1 MKLLGVLLLL
11 CALGSSAGHTA
22 ESGNPNVKDINF
34 EAYQWGFLPETV
46 IVKKGDFVRLRA
58 VSRDVTH
65 GIYIKEYGI
74 NTSVK
79 KGEVKIIE
87 FPADKSGVFDIV
99 CSVYC
104 GEGHSG
110 MKAKLIVEK

>member
-22 ESGNPNVKDINF
+22 ELGNPNVKDINF

-46 IVKKGDFVRLRA
+46 I
-58 VSRDVTH
+58 
-65 GIYIKEYGI
+65 
-74 NTSVK
+74 VK